1 MHAQAVTRAAS
12 AEEVRTTIATVL
24 TPYLGRSLGES
35 SSRMYVERL
44 GARADACGP
53 AELDQL
59 SQWIAPGLKVFVG
72 PQRAAQVLDELNG
85 ALARLLERP

>member
-1 MHAQAVTRAAS
+1 
-12 AEEVRTTIATVL
+12 
-24 TPYLGRSLGES
+24 
-35 SSRMYVERL
+35 
-44 GARADACGP
+44 
-53 AELDQL
+53 L